1 MKTYKT
7 IDDAIYDVANE
18 QVVKRRRNPAAAM
31 LILVVGLAVMGLG
44 YFAGNLLAPALSSA
58 MILTGFVLA
67 FAGVVKTV
75 IDLSDKGRPY
85 YKPSGEK
92 LRRYELI
99 FDTPY
104 LLKVCQCVND
114 GDLDALTGLPHGKS
128 ASVVAVI
135 YKTAQNDV
143 AMTQVFDH
151 ESRKRRPLTEMKIF
165 EKGQFVLTERLV

>member
-7 IDDAIYDVANE
+7 IDDAIYEVANE
-18 QVVKRRRNPAAAM
+18 QVVRRRRNPAAAM
-31 LILVVGLAVMGLG
+31 IVLIMGLAVMGLG
-44 YFAGNLLAPALSSA
+44 YFAANALNPALASG
-58 MILTGFVLA
+58 MILSGFVLA
-67 FAGVVKTV
+67 FAGMVKTI

-104 LLKVCQCVND
+104 RLKVCQCVND
-114 GDLDALTGLPHGKS
+114 GDLDALTGLPHGRS

-135 YKTAQNDV
+135 YKTAHNDV
-143 AMTQVFDH
+143 AMTQVFDR
-151 ESRKRRPLTEMKIF
+151 EPRKRRPLTEMKMF
-165 EKGQFVLTERLV
+165 EKGQFILTERLV